1 MASTP
6 SSNQTIH
13 GDNNTDVSYFQKTVC
28 LNDWWLIKAQNEVQG
43 KWLAVAGVSSRKE
56 GARRVFSSA
65 PIAKRFDVFTLE
77 TVDGICVSIKGFINK
92 QKSTENGFPSEVFSH
107 FLFGFPPYWE
117 QWVAKFFGGDST
129 TTCAVS
135 GSISDSDKLA
145 TQPGSIKSSIPSSL
159 HFDQEETPVEQ
170 VSCEDRHDVEVL
182 KQFSSEL
189 PTNVAVDDS
198 KVDDLP
204 KHAAEEETG
213 RANIGASDF
222 QSVGKPKHLVSNQ
235 KKPVSRCFMKHKST
249 NSSPASEA
257 SESFGGVSGATTQSG
272 GKVDISEEYPSYS
285 AGRVTRSLSRNL
297 SRKGKKKKMVGCGL
311 NSEKNTV
318 DSVPAVFK
326 TLSKSL
332 QNDNCKVRGKSMPHP
347 SDFEFQEP
355 NDLNVKK
362 KLDFG
367 CLEDDLQHTHNAKQG
382 QNCGNITT
390 QVGGESD
397 AKEENTF
404 RKRTKTNTTFYT
416 KENPPP
422 EVNKKVSIASPESLN
437 MRRSRSGRLLLPTME
452 FWRNQLAIYDSDR
465 KVTGIQGGLPV
476 VTTSRGSSSGSQK
489 RNRR

>member
-6 SSNQTIH
+6 STNQTIH

-28 LNDWWLIKAQNEVQG
+28 LNDWWLIKAENEVQG

-77 TVDGICVSIKGFINK
+77 TVDGICVAIKGFINK
-92 QKSTENGFPSEVFSH
+92 QKTTENGFPSEVFSH

-170 VSCEDRHDVEVL
+170 VSCEDRHDVEVP

-189 PTNVAVDDS
+189 PTNVAVDDF
-198 KVDDLP
+198 P

-213 RANIGASDF
+213 RANIGASDV
-222 QSVGKPKHLVSNQ
+222 QCIGKPMHLVSNQ

-257 SESFGGVSGATTQSG
+257 SESLGGISGATTQSG

-332 QNDNCKVRGKSMPHP
+332 QNDNCKVGGK
-347 SDFEFQEP
+347 
-355 NDLNVKK
+355 K
-362 KLDFG
+362 
-367 CLEDDLQHTHNAKQG
+367 DDLQHTHKAKQG

-416 KENPPP
+416 KENPTL

>member
-6 SSNQTIH
+6 STNQTIH
-13 GDNNTDVSYFQKTVC
+13 GDDNTDVSYFQKTVC
-28 LNDWWLIKAQNEVQG
+28 LNDWWLIKAENEVQG

-77 TVDGICVSIKGFINK
+77 TVDGICVAIKGFINK
-92 QKSTENGFPSEVFSH
+92 QKTTENGFPSEVFSH

-159 HFDQEETPVEQ
+159 HFDQEETPVER
-170 VSCEDRHDVEVL
+170 VSCEDRHDVEVP

-189 PTNVAVDDS
+189 PTNVAVDDF
-198 KVDDLP
+198 P

-222 QSVGKPKHLVSNQ
+222 QCIGKPMHLVSNQ

-257 SESFGGVSGATTQSG
+257 SESLGGVSGATTQSG
-272 GKVDISEEYPSYS
+272 GKVDISEEYASYS

-332 QNDNCKVRGKSMPHP
+332 QNDNSKVGGKSMSHP

-355 NDLNVKK
+355 NDLKVKK

-416 KENPPP
+416 KENPTL

-465 KVTGIQGGLPV
+465 KVTGIQGGLPI
-476 VTTSRGSSSGSQK
+476 VTTSRGISSGSQK

>member
-1 MASTP
+1 
-6 SSNQTIH
+6 Q
-13 GDNNTDVSYFQKTVC
+13 YFGGKEVC
-28 LNDWWLIKAQNEVQG
+28 LNDWWLIKAENEVQG

-77 TVDGICVSIKGFINK
+77 TVDGICVAIKGFINK
-92 QKSTENGFPSEVFSH
+92 QKTTENGFPSEVFSH

-170 VSCEDRHDVEVL
+170 VSCEDRHDVEVP

-189 PTNVAVDDS
+189 PTNVAVDDF
-198 KVDDLP
+198 P

-222 QSVGKPKHLVSNQ
+222 QCIGKPMHLVSNQ
-235 KKPVSRCFMKHKST
+235 KKPSCIRGL
-249 NSSPASEA
+249 
-257 SESFGGVSGATTQSG
+257 ESLGGVSGATTQSG
-272 GKVDISEEYPSYS
+272 GKVDISEEYASYS

-318 DSVPAVFK
+318 DSVPA
-326 TLSKSL
+326 
-332 QNDNCKVRGKSMPHP
+332 
-347 SDFEFQEP
+347 
-355 NDLNVKK
+355 
-362 KLDFG
+362 
-367 CLEDDLQHTHNAKQG
+367 HTHNAKQG

-416 KENPPP
+416 KENPTL

-476 VTTSRGSSSGSQK
+476 VTTSRGISSGSQK

>member
-1 MASTP
+1 MA
-6 SSNQTIH
+6 
-13 GDNNTDVSYFQKTVC
+13 
-28 LNDWWLIKAQNEVQG
+28 
-43 KWLAVAGVSSRKE
+43 AG
-56 GARRVFSSA
+56 
-65 PIAKRFDVFTLE
+65 
-77 TVDGICVSIKGFINK
+77 
-92 QKSTENGFPSEVFSH
+92 
-107 FLFGFPPYWE
+107 
-117 QWVAKFFGGDST
+117 
-129 TTCAVS
+129 
-135 GSISDSDKLA
+135 
-145 TQPGSIKSSIPSSL
+145 IKSSIPSSF

-170 VSCEDRHDVEVL
+170 VSCKDRHDVEVP

-198 KVDDLP
+198 KVDDFP

-272 GKVDISEEYPSYS
+272 GKVDISKEYPSYS

-297 SRKGKKKKMVGCGL
+297 CRKRKKKKMVGCGL

-332 QNDNCKVRGKSMPHP
+332 QNDNCKVGGKSMPHP
-347 SDFEFQEP
+347 SYFEFQEP

-367 CLEDDLQHTHNAKQG
+367 CLEDDLQHTHHNAKQG

-390 QVGGESD
+390 QGTVH
-397 AKEENTF
+397 T
-404 RKRTKTNTTFYT
+404 
-416 KENPPP
+416 
-422 EVNKKVSIASPESLN
+422 SLFILWPCLN
-437 MRRSRSGRLLLPTME
+437 
-452 FWRNQLAIYDSDR
+452 
-465 KVTGIQGGLPV
+465 
-476 VTTSRGSSSGSQK
+476 
-489 RNRR
+489 